1 MTAPCPA
8 LIAHVIHRLDY
19 GGLENGLVN
28 LINGLPAE
36 RFRHHVIC
44 LAGFSD
50 FRARITRED
59 VVVESLDKQEGKD
72 PGAYLRL
79 WHMFRRLRPDL
90 VHTRNFGTVDLQW
103 VAAAAG
109 VRRRVHGEHGWVAG
123 DARGQDPHTLR
134 IRRACRPAIQRYVAM
149 SRDIAQWLER
159 DVGVPS
165 RRIRQ
170 IYNGVDSTRFQP
182 EGPRPA
188 DLPWST
194 DPGCVTFGTVGRL
207 DPIKNQAALLEA
219 FSGILD
225 RNPGWRGRFRLI
237 IAGDGPLR
245 PALAERAAR
254 LAVQGDVWF
263 PGARTDV
270 ADVVRAMDVFVLTS
284 INEGISNTI
293 LEAMACGRPV
303 VACNVGGNPELV
315 EHEATG
321 LLYEAG
327 EGSGG
332 LEAAMTR
339 YAATPEL
346 REAHGAAARRRVLE
360 RFSLPAMLA
369 QYAAFY
375 DEALAGGRSPARH

>member
-194 DPGCVTFGTVGRL
+194 DPGCVTFGS
-207 DPIKNQAALLEA
+207 LL
-219 FSGILD
+219 L
-225 RNPGWRGRFRLI
+225 
-237 IAGDGPLR
+237 
-245 PALAERAAR
+245 
-254 LAVQGDVWF
+254 
-263 PGARTDV
+263 
-270 ADVVRAMDVFVLTS
+270 
-284 INEGISNTI
+284 
-293 LEAMACGRPV
+293 
-303 VACNVGGNPELV
+303 
-315 EHEATG
+315 
-321 LLYEAG
+321 
-327 EGSGG
+327 
-332 LEAAMTR
+332 
-339 YAATPEL
+339 
-346 REAHGAAARRRVLE
+346 
-360 RFSLPAMLA
+360 
-369 QYAAFY
+369 
-375 DEALAGGRSPARH
+375 